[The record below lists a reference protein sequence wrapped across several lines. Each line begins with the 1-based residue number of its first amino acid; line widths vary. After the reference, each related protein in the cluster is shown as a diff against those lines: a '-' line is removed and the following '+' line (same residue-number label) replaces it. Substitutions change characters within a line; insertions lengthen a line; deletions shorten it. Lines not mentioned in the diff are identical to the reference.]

1 VGAGQEPSVR
11 AQFGT
16 ARLLKDPRARVCDR
30 GEVARKDLGMGRS
43 AGPGAIYSVGVGGR
57 CLNGFRRHGLG
68 ERHRPANKQHL
79 VFLDA
84 AVGLTFVAAA
94 ATSGGPLTERGWMV
108 AVGMAWPLGVLP
120 AARSLHSALLLVAL
134 AAFPSGRIRRP
145 WQFVVAILAVLLGLQ
160 LFDQLATAAS
170 FAFCAVGSALA
181 WRKRRVSTPYAAI
194 SATAIFGVLST
205 AWFLARYRPD
215 QFRPSEALL
224 VYESVLVLIA
234 VGYAIAARA
243 DARRREALEDR
254 LVADA
259 GPTGIRGLEVVL
271 RDVLHDPKLRI
282 LPAGA
287 RPDVAGTRILSV
299 ADGSAP
305 VAEVVHNASSLDDPA
320 IGAAVSAAIRLTL
333 IQEHRQAELAQRVAD
348 LESARMRIVASTDRQ
363 RERAAMKLRNDL
375 GMLDRAGADLAALR
389 GTAKSEVGAVL
400 DIAGEEIGAATREI
414 EDLVAGVPPTELGG
428 GGLGKALKQLTA
440 RSPVPASLTIGA
452 ETKAGV
458 NEETALYY
466 ACMEALTNAVRHAHA
481 SSVQISLTRIGTE
494 LVVTVR
500 DNGTGG
506 ADPTGSGL
514 QGLSDRLATFSGRL
528 QVQSAPGA
536 GTIVTATIPL
546 TRFSATA

>member
-1 VGAGQEPSVR
+1 VHEYVIVAKLPGKISAWAGRLGRERFTRLAWVVVVLMVSAATVWASAI
-11 AQFGT
+11 AQPT
-16 ARLLKDPRARVCDR
+16 
-30 GEVARKDLGMGRS
+30 S
-43 AGPGAIYSVGVGGR
+43 S
-57 CLNGFRRHGLG
+57 N
-68 ERHRPANKQHL
+68 L

-94 ATSGGPLTERGWMV
+94 AASGGPLTERGWMV

-145 WQFVVAILAVLLGLQ
+145 WQFVIAILAVLLGLQ

-170 FAFCAVGSALA
+170 FAFCALGSALA
-181 WRKRRVSTPYAAI
+181 WRKRRVSTPYAALSAMGI
-194 SATAIFGVLST
+194 SGVLSA
-205 AWFLARYRPD
+205 AWFLARYRPE

-224 VYESVLVLIA
+224 VYEIVLVLIA

-259 GPTGIRGLEVVL
+259 GPTGVRGLEVVL
-271 RDVLHDPKLRI
+271 RDVLHDPRLRI

-287 RPDVAGTRILSV
+287 RPDAAGARILSV

-320 IGAAVSAAIRLTL
+320 TAAAVSAAIRLTL

-348 LESARMRIVASTDRQ
+348 LEAARIRIVASADRQ

-428 GGLGKALKQLTA
+428 GRLHTALEHLAA
-440 RSPVPASLTIGA
+440 RSSIPASLTIGA
-452 ETKAGV
+452 DTVAGV
-458 NEETALYY
+458 DEETALYY
-466 ACMEALTNAVRHAHA
+466 VCLEALTNAIKYAQA
-481 SSVQISLTRIGTE
+481 SQVNIFLTR
-494 LVVTVR
+494 
-500 DNGTGG
+500 NGTALVMTVSDDGTG
-506 ADPTGSGL
+506 AADPTGSGL
-514 QGLSDRLATFSGRL
+514 QGLSDRLATFGGRL

-546 TRFSATA
+546 T